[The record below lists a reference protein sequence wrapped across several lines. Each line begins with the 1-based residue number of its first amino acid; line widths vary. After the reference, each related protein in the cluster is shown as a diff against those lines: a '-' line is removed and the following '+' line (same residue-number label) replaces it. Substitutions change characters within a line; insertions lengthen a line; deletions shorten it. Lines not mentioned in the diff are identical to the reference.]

1 MYKFFTTIN
10 KGRYSPYPIGK
21 ILLIMKLTVFLL
33 TIGFIHLH
41 AASFAQRISIK
52 ANNVSLEQVF
62 GEIKKQTRYDFV
74 YEEALIKRIAPINV
88 NIQNLGIEAALQ
100 QILQDKALDYSV
112 TDKIVTIK
120 RQLAGRKNS

>member
-1 MYKFFTTIN
+1 
-10 KGRYSPYPIGK
+10 
-21 ILLIMKLTVFLL
+21 
-33 TIGFIHLH
+33 
-41 AASFAQRISIK
+41 IK

-120 RQLAGRKNS
+120 RQPTLKKTDVLPAVQPAITVRGKVTDDKGNPLPGTLIQERGEGGK